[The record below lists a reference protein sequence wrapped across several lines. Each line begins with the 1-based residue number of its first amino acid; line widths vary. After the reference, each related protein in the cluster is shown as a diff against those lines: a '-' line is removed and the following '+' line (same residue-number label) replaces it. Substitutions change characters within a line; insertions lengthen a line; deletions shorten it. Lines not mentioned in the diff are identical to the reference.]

1 MTEQEKTIIVTGGS
15 GFIGTALCK
24 LLVEAGHN
32 VINIDRKK
40 KDIEGVTLYPFDI
53 DNHQVKGIIQLVR
66 PDAIIHL
73 AADHEVGRSMVDP
86 GIYYANNVANTIN
99 LLNCAV
105 EAGVKE
111 FIYSSSSSVYGDT
124 DVVPTPEKHPRE
136 PQSPYART
144 KHMVEQ
150 ILEDYRKAYDFNY
163 VSLRYFN
170 AAGAIPDMSHGY
182 TQDPATHL
190 VPILCRKA
198 ISGETLTINGSD
210 YDSTADG
217 TAARDYTHVCDIAS
231 AHLAALNYLHDTES
245 SDVFNIGAGG
255 STTVLEMVAALAD
268 CDVTETALTTVL
280 GPRRDGDVAQTCA
293 DVTKAK
299 ELLGWEAQYSLNDI
313 LEHAYAWEMKNTKRK
328 KS

>member
-1 MTEQEKTIIVTGGS
+1 MSESKTILVTGGS

-53 DNHQVKGIIQLVR
+53 DNHQVRGIIQLVK

-73 AADHEVGRSMVDP
+73 AADHEVGRSMQEPSV
-86 GIYYANNVANTIN
+86 YYANNVANTIN

-111 FIYSSSSSVYGDT
+111 FIYSSSSSVYGNT
-124 DVVPTPEKHPRE
+124 DVIPTPESERCDPR
-136 PQSPYART
+136 SPYART

-150 ILEDYRKAYDFNY
+150 ILDDYRKAYDFNY
-163 VSLRYFN
+163 ISLRYFN
-170 AAGAIPDMSHGY
+170 AAGAMPDLSHGY
-182 TQDPATHL
+182 TQDPASHL
-190 VPILCRKA
+190 VPILCRKS
-198 ISGETLTINGSD
+198 ITGETLTINGSD
-210 YDSTADG
+210 YPTVDG

-231 AHLAALNYLHDTES
+231 AHLAALNYLHDTET
-245 SDVFNIGAGG
+245 SDVFNIGAGR
-255 STTVLEMVAALAD
+255 STTVMEMVAALAE

-280 GPRRDGDVAQTCA
+280 GPRRDGDVAQTGA
-293 DVTKAK
+293 DIRRAK
-299 ELLGWEAQYSLNDI
+299 EFLGWEPQFSLQDI
-313 LEHAYAWEMKNTKRK
+313 LTHAYAWEKKNTKRK
-328 KS
+328 K